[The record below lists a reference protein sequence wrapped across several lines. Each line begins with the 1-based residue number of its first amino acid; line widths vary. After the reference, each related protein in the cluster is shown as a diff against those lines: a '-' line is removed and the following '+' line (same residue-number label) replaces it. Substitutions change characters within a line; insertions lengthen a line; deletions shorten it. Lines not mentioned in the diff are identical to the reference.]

1 MDNVASFRKKRKSE
15 QNWLRRI
22 YSAIT
27 KKITIFDLL
36 FVGIG
41 TLSVAPVMAGIL

>member
-1 MDNVASFRKKRKSE
+1 MDNVASFRKKCKLE
-15 QNWLRRI
+15 QNWLQRP
-22 YSAIT
+22 YAIT

-41 TLSVAPVMAGIL
+41 TLSVAPVLTGIL